1 LDWAV
6 ADEVKAED
14 PDDPASPLR
23 IPIMGVAH
31 VRLPTSLVF
40 DVLQGLNKAM
50 TRYESIFGEIR
61 RPEHSDRDEAD
72 LHVGVEAHPS
82 PVPAGKRV
90 RYRDRPLPPGWTRYR
105 LTIPAGKDR
114 PDLEAV

>member
-1 LDWAV
+1 VEGEEPIREVKVDVDIPPEAKRGVYANSFNVWFSPYEFALDWAV

-23 IPIMGVAH
+23 LPIMGVAR

-40 DVLQGLNKAM
+40 DVLRGLNDAM

-61 RPEHSDRDEAD
+61 RPEAQ
-72 LHVGVEAHPS
+72 
-82 PVPAGKRV
+82 
-90 RYRDRPLPPGWTRYR
+90 
-105 LTIPAGKDR
+105 
-114 PDLEAV
+114 

>member
-1 LDWAV
+1 MEGEGPARDINVDVDIPAEVRRGVYANSFNIWFSPYEFAFDWSV

-23 IPIMGVAH
+23 ISIMGVAR

-40 DVLQGLNKAM
+40 DLLQGLNQAM

-61 RPEHSDRDEAD
+61 RPGAQ
-72 LHVGVEAHPS
+72 
-82 PVPAGKRV
+82 
-90 RYRDRPLPPGWTRYR
+90 
-105 LTIPAGKDR
+105 
-114 PDLEAV
+114 